1 MSIDIHELAKRA
13 NVMEGAKGFITC
25 TVESVDQRLLAFTF
39 DNHINAHAFQLARS
53 SQGMHARIEDSRQTV
68 VIVHQ
73 P

>member
-13 NVMEGAKGFITC
+13 NVMEGAKGFLKC
-25 TVESVDQRLLAFTF
+25 TVESVEQRLLAFTF
-39 DNHINAHAFQLARS
+39 DNPSNAHSFQLARTS
-53 SQGMHARIEDSRQTV
+53 LGMQARIEDSRPTV

>member
-13 NVMEGAKGFITC
+13 NVMEGATGFLNC
-25 TVESVDQRLLAFTF
+25 TVESVDDRLLAFSF
-39 DNHINAHAFQLARS
+39 DNHINAHAFQLARTS
-53 SQGMHARIEDSRQTV
+53 LGMHARIEDSRQTV